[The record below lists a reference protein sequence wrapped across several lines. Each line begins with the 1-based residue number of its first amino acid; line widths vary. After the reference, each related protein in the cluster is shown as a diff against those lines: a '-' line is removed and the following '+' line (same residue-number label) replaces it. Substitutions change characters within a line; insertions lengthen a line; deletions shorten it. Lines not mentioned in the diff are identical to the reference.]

1 MALLDQFGK
10 FSFRFGGGAEEKP
23 DEYKTT
29 EGGELSAPEHRG
41 IMGAEAS
48 TEDFLF
54 LSYQHINLQL

>member
-41 IMGAEAS
+41 IMGAS